1 LSDINFFEVRIIMS
15 GRLACLI
22 SLSLLLVIVSSVRA
36 DSNLVAHYE
45 FSAEGDYSDSV
56 PDGAAGQPQGDAQV
70 IWDDERDSYVL
81 SLDGDGD
88 YVFYESEWH
97 RLVADAITVAAW
109 IKTDSLGSYDGIVGL
124 GYAWR
129 LYGGQDGNVIFQIMD
144 TTPESTVVGTTDVND
159 GLWHHVA
166 GSFDGA
172 QYNLYVDGKLEATV
186 ATSGSISAG
195 TAYYGCIGAH
205 YKKNDERDPRRFF
218 GGLIDDVRIYDRI
231 LSESEIHYIFTFKP
245 GMASVPNP
253 ADGQTE
259 VDRNVVLRW
268 LPAETAVQH
277 DVYFGADFNDVND
290 ADPADTTGIYRGRQ
304 DEAFYNPDEIL
315 KWETTYYWR
324 IDEVNDTNPNSPWI
338 GSVWNFTV
346 GNYLVVDDF
355 ESYNA
360 VRENQIWYAW
370 KDGLGIGIIEVPPF
384 TTGNSTGS
392 IVGDETTISYTE
404 ETIVHGGSQSMPY
417 WYNNNK
423 EYFAKYS
430 EAEMT
435 LSYPRDWTEEEVVE
449 LSLWFIGRP
458 AYVGSFTEGPADT
471 YTMTG
476 SGTDIWGVSDEFHF
490 AFKMLS
496 GPGSIIAKVESVEN
510 TNDWAKAGV
519 MIRELLDEGSK
530 HAMMAVT
537 PDNGVWF
544 GWRNE
549 ESKDSS
555 SLKQDAIT
563 APYWVKLERDI
574 SGNFRAYHSSNGA
587 TWQALGAAQ
596 NIQMNKDVY
605 IGLALSSHDD
615 DLTCEAVFSNVT
627 ISGMVGPQWT
637 NQDIGIESNDP
648 EPMYLAIS
656 NIAGEPV
663 VVYNEDP
670 NAATMDSWTEWRIP
684 LQNFADKGIDLTD
697 VDRVGIG
704 FGTKGNMTTPGGSG
718 KMFFD
723 DIRLYRSRPEPEP
736 EPEQ

>member
-1 LSDINFFEVRIIMS
+1 MS
-15 GRLACLI
+15 KRFIYVVLFGLI
-22 SLSLLLVIVSSVRA
+22 LMVSSVRA

-56 PDGAAGQPQGDAQV
+56 PDGAAGLPQGDAQV

-97 RLVADAITVAAW
+97 RLVTDAITVAAW
-109 IKTDSLGSYDGIVGL
+109 IKTDSLGSYDVIVGL

-129 LYGGQDGNVIFQIMD
+129 LYGGEDGNIIFQIMN
-144 TTPESTVVGTTDVND
+144 TVPEATVVGTTDVND

-166 GSFDGA
+166 GSFDGT

-205 YKKNDERDPRRFF
+205 YKKDDERDPRRFF
-218 GGLIDDVRIYDRI
+218 EGLIDDVRIYDRI
-231 LSESEIHYIFTFKP
+231 LSESEVHYIFTFKP
-245 GMASVPNP
+245 GMASLPNP
-253 ADGQTE
+253 VDGQTE
-259 VDRNVVLRW
+259 VDRDIVLTW
-268 LPAETAVQH
+268 LPAETAVLH

-304 DEAFYNPDEIL
+304 DTAFYNPDEIL
-315 KWETTYYWR
+315 QWETTYYWR
-324 IDEVNDTNPNSPWI
+324 IDEVNDTNPDSPWT
-338 GSVWNFTV
+338 GSVWSFTV

-355 ESYNA
+355 EDYDAGN
-360 VRENQIWYAW
+360 NQIWYYW
-370 KDGLGIGIIEVPPF
+370 RDGLGYGAPDDPNSYA
-384 TTGNSTGS
+384 GNGTGS
-392 IVGDETTISYTE
+392 LIGEDETWPSFEPIF
-404 ETIVHGGSQSMPY
+404 VHSGVQSMRY
-417 WYNNNK
+417 LYDNNK
-423 EYFAKYS
+423 EGYAKYS

-435 LSYPRDWTEEEVVE
+435 LSYLRDWTEEDVIE

-458 AYVGSFTEGPADT
+458 TYVGSFTEGPAGT
-471 YTMTG
+471 FTITG

-490 AFKMLS
+490 AFKTLS

-510 TNDWAKAGV
+510 TNDWVKAGV
-519 MIRELLDEGSK
+519 MIREMLDEDSK

-544 GWRNE
+544 GWRKE
-549 ESKDSS
+549 ADKDSY
-555 SLKQDAIT
+555 SLKQADIT
-563 APYWVKLERDI
+563 APHWVKLERDI
-574 SGNFRAYHSSNGA
+574 SGNFRAYHSSNGS

-596 NIQMNKDVY
+596 NIQMNRDVY
-605 IGLALSSHDD
+605 IGLALSSHDA
-615 DLTCEAVFSNVT
+615 DLTCRAVFSNVT
-627 ISGMVGPQWT
+627 INGTAGPQWAD
-637 NQDIGIESNDP
+637 QDIGIESNDS
-648 EPMYLAIS
+648 EPMYVAIS
-656 NIAGEPV
+656 NISGEPA

-684 LQNFADKGIDLTD
+684 LQTFADKGIDLKD
-697 VDRVGIG
+697 VDRIAIG
-704 FGTKGNMTTPGGSG
+704 FGTKDNITTPGGSG

>member
-1 LSDINFFEVRIIMS
+1 MS
-15 GRLACLI
+15 GKLACLI
-22 SLSLLLVIVSSVRA
+22 SIGLLLIMVSFVRA

-45 FSAEGDYSDSV
+45 FSAEGDYSDSI
-56 PDGAAGQPQGDAQV
+56 PDGAAGQSQGDTQV

-97 RLVADAITVAAW
+97 RLVTDAITVAAW
-109 IKTDSLGSYDGIVGL
+109 IKTDSLGSYDDIVGL

-129 LYGGQDGNVIFQIMD
+129 LYGGQDGNVIFQIMN
-144 TTPESTVVGTTDVND
+144 TAPEATVVGTTDVND

-166 GSFDGA
+166 GSFDGT

-205 YKKNDERDPRRFF
+205 YKKDDERDPRRFF
-218 GGLIDDVRIYDRI
+218 DGLIDDVRIYDRI
-231 LSESEIHYIFTFKP
+231 LSESEVRYIFTFKP
-245 GMASVPNP
+245 GMASVANP

-259 VDRNVVLRW
+259 VDRDIVLTW
-268 LPAETAVQH
+268 LPAETAVRH

-304 DEAFYNPDEIL
+304 DAAFYTPDETL
-315 KWETTYYWR
+315 QWETTYYWR
-324 IDEVNDTNPNSPWI
+324 IDEVNDANPDSPWT
-338 GSVWNFTV
+338 GSIWSFTV

-355 ESYNA
+355 EDYDA
-360 VRENQIWYAW
+360 GFNQIWYYW
-370 KDGLGIGIIEVPPF
+370 RDGLGYGTPDDPNSYA
-384 TTGNSTGS
+384 GNGTGS
-392 IVGDETTISYTE
+392 LIGEDETWPSFEPIF
-404 ETIVHGGSQSMPY
+404 VHSGDQSMRY
-417 WYNNNK
+417 LYDNNK
-423 EYFAKYS
+423 EGYAKYS

-435 LSYPRDWTEEEVVE
+435 LIYPRDWTEEDVIE

-458 AYVGSFTEGPADT
+458 AYVGSFTEGPAGT

-496 GPGSIIAKVESVEN
+496 GSGSIIAKVESVEN
-510 TNDWAKAGV
+510 TNDWVKAGV
-519 MIRELLDEGSK
+519 MIRETLDSYSG

-537 PDNGVWF
+537 PGNGVWF
-544 GWRNE
+544 GWRRE
-549 ESKDSS
+549 AGEDSY
-555 SLKQDAIT
+555 SLKQVDIT
-563 APYWVKLERDI
+563 APHWVKLERDI
-574 SGNFRAYHSSNGA
+574 SGDFRAYHSSNGS

-596 NIQMNKDVY
+596 NIQMNRDVY
-605 IGLALSSHDD
+605 IGLALTCHDA
-615 DLTCEAVFSNVT
+615 DLTCRAVFSNVT
-627 ISGMVGPQWT
+627 ITGTAGLQWA
-637 NQDIGIESNDP
+637 DHDVGIESNDP
-648 EPMYLAIS
+648 EPMYVAIS
-656 NIAGEPV
+656 NIAGESA

-670 NAATMDSWTEWRIP
+670 NAATMDTWTEWRIP
-684 LQNFADKGIDLTD
+684 LQVFADQGIDLTD
-697 VDRVGIG
+697 VDGIAIG

-736 EPEQ
+736 EQ

>member
-1 LSDINFFEVRIIMS
+1 MS
-15 GRLACLI
+15 KRFIYVVLFGLI
-22 SLSLLLVIVSSVRA
+22 LMVSSVRA

-56 PDGAAGQPQGDAQV
+56 PDGAAGLPQGDAQV

-97 RLVADAITVAAW
+97 RLVTDTITVAAW
-109 IKTDSLGSYDGIVGL
+109 INTDSLDSYDGIVAL

-129 LYGGQDGNVIFQIMD
+129 LYGGQDGNVIFQIMN
-144 TTPESTVVGTTDVND
+144 TAPEATVVGTTDVND

-166 GSFDGA
+166 GSFDGT

-205 YKKNDERDPRRFF
+205 YKKDDERDPRRFF
-218 GGLIDDVRIYDRI
+218 EGLIDDVRIYDRI
-231 LSESEIHYIFTFKP
+231 LSESEVHYIFTFKP
-245 GMASVPNP
+245 GMASLPNP
-253 ADGQTE
+253 VDGQTE
-259 VDRNVVLRW
+259 VDRDIVLTW
-268 LPAETAVQH
+268 LPAETAVLH

-304 DEAFYNPDEIL
+304 DTAFYNPDEIL
-315 KWETTYYWR
+315 QWETTYYWR
-324 IDEVNDTNPNSPWI
+324 IDEVNDTNPDSPWT
-338 GSVWNFTV
+338 GSVWSFTV

-355 ESYNA
+355 EDYDAGN
-360 VRENQIWYAW
+360 NQIWYYW
-370 KDGLGIGIIEVPPF
+370 RDGLGYGAPDDPNSYA
-384 TTGNSTGS
+384 GNGTGS
-392 IVGDETTISYTE
+392 LIGEDETWPSFEPIF
-404 ETIVHGGSQSMPY
+404 VHSGVQSMRY
-417 WYNNNK
+417 LYDNNK
-423 EYFAKYS
+423 EGYAKYS

-435 LSYPRDWTEEEVVE
+435 LSYLRDWTEEDVIE

-458 AYVGSFTEGPADT
+458 TYVGSFTEGPAGT
-471 YTMTG
+471 FTITG

-490 AFKMLS
+490 AFKTLS

-510 TNDWAKAGV
+510 TNDWVKAGV
-519 MIRELLDEGSK
+519 MIREMLDEDSK

-544 GWRNE
+544 GWRKE
-549 ESKDSS
+549 ADKDSY
-555 SLKQDAIT
+555 SLKQADIT
-563 APYWVKLERDI
+563 APHWVKLERDI
-574 SGNFRAYHSSNGA
+574 SGNFRAYHSSNGS

-596 NIQMNKDVY
+596 NIQMNRDVY
-605 IGLALSSHDD
+605 IGLALSSHDA
-615 DLTCEAVFSNVT
+615 DLTCRAVFSNVT
-627 ISGMVGPQWT
+627 INGTAGPQWAD
-637 NQDIGIESNDP
+637 QDIGIESNDS
-648 EPMYLAIS
+648 EPMYVAIS
-656 NIAGEPV
+656 NISGEPA

-684 LQNFADKGIDLTD
+684 LQTFADKGIDLKD
-697 VDRVGIG
+697 VDRIAIG
-704 FGTKGNMTTPGGSG
+704 FGTKDNITTPGGSG

>member
-1 LSDINFFEVRIIMS
+1 MS
-15 GRLACLI
+15 ERLVYLVSFC
-22 SLSLLLVIVSSVRA
+22 LLLITVSTIRA

-56 PDGAAGQPQGDAQV
+56 LDGAAGQPQGDAQV

-81 SLDGDGD
+81 SLNGDGD

-109 IKTDSLGSYDGIVGL
+109 IKTDSLGSYDGIVAL

-129 LYGGQDGNVIFQIMD
+129 LYGGQDGNVIFQIMN
-144 TTPESTVVGTTDVND
+144 TTPEATVVGITDVND

-218 GGLIDDVRIYDRI
+218 NGLIDDVRIYDRI
-231 LSESEIHYIFTFKP
+231 LSESEVHYIFTFKP
-245 GMASVPNP
+245 GMASAPKP

-259 VDRNVVLRW
+259 VDRDIVLSW
-268 LPAETAVQH
+268 LPAETAVLH

-290 ADPADTTGIYRGRQ
+290 TDPADTTGIYRGRQ
-304 DEAFYNPDEIL
+304 DAAFYNPDEIL
-315 KWETTYYWR
+315 QWETTYYWR
-324 IDEVNDTNPNSPWI
+324 VDEVNDTNPGSPWI
-338 GSVWNFTV
+338 GSVWSFTV

-355 ESYNA
+355 EDYNDA
-360 VRENQIWYAW
+360 DNPIWLSW
-370 KDGLGIGIIEVPPF
+370 RDGLGYGAPDEPNSYA
-384 TTGNSTGS
+384 GNGTGS
-392 IVGDETTISYTE
+392 LIGEDETWPSFEPIF
-404 ETIVHGGSQSMPY
+404 VHSGEQSMRY
-417 WYNNNK
+417 LYDNDK
-423 EYFAKYS
+423 EGYAKYS

-435 LSYPRDWTEEEVVE
+435 LSYLRDWTEQDVIE

-458 AYVGSFTEGPADT
+458 AYVGSFTEGPAGT

-476 SGTDIWGVSDEFHF
+476 SGTDIWGGYDEFHF
-490 AFKMLS
+490 SFKMLS
-496 GPGSIIAKVESVEN
+496 GPGTIIAKVESVEN
-510 TNDWAKAGV
+510 TSDWAKAGV
-519 MIRELLDEGSK
+519 MIREMLYENSK

-537 PDNGVWF
+537 PGNGVWL
-544 GWRNE
+544 GWRKE
-549 ESKDSS
+549 EGKDSF

-563 APYWVKLERDI
+563 APHWVKLERDV
-574 SGNFRAYHSSNGA
+574 SGDLRAYHSSNGS

-596 NIQMNKDVY
+596 NIQMNRDVY
-605 IGLALSSHDD
+605 IGLALTSHDA
-615 DLTCEAVFSNVT
+615 DLTCGAVFSNVSIT
-627 ISGMVGPQWT
+627 GTVSQQWA

-648 EPMYLAIS
+648 EPMYVAIF
-656 NIAGEPV
+656 NIDGEPV

-684 LQNFADKGIDLTD
+684 LQTFADKGIDLTD
-697 VDRVGIG
+697 VDRIAIG
-704 FGTKGNMTTPGGSG
+704 FGTKGNMTMPGGSG

-723 DIRLYRSRPEPEP
+723 DIRLYRSRLEPEP
-736 EPEQ
+736 ASEQ